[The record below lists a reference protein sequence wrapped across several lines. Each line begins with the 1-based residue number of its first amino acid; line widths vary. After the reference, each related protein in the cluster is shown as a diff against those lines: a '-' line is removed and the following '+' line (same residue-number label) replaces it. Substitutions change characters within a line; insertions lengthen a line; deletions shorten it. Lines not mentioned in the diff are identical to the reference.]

1 MPASTCQP
9 GALKPYSYIFK
20 YSGIILLLAWFWREL
35 AGAQDPLD
43 SIFIHLCG
51 GMAEIWVCLK
61 IGSTVWPSSVI
72 FPIEMAVLGYSGIPT
87 IFRHAHISAFMW
99 QVCAGLSLWWPEA
112 SAELQRDGGLDMSV
126 KGELVQKDH
135 PFSRPT
141 CHICPSTK
149 VEINKTFGIPLP
161 TLSALVGPLLLLAGS
176 GMYLTGIPVARQN
189 GALSAGGC
197 GCGWV
202 GSLMLIYWSIQ
213 YSTTELTSKVWG
225 ASPKWPL
232 TSFDPKV
239 FMEIGAECLL
249 LFLLMS
255 TCFVHFKPLQQSGG
269 GTRCCMLTAVL

>member
-1 MPASTCQP
+1 
-9 GALKPYSYIFK
+9 LK
-20 YSGIILLLAWFWREL
+20 WQFW
-35 AGAQDPLD
+35 
-43 SIFIHLCG
+43 I
-51 GMAEIWVCLK
+51 
-61 IGSTVWPSSVI
+61 
-72 FPIEMAVLGYSGIPT
+72 VLGYSGIPT

-213 YSTTELTSKVWG
+213 YSTTELTSKV
-225 ASPKWPL
+225 
-232 TSFDPKV
+232 
-239 FMEIGAECLL
+239 
-249 LFLLMS
+249 
-255 TCFVHFKPLQQSGG
+255 
-269 GTRCCMLTAVL
+269 